1 MAVST
6 FWAVQIPVTLKLSG
20 SLRTVR
26 HTARAQIQS
35 TVLFDSDMSKL
46 RPEDIL
52 DALSD
57 DVDRFRLV
65 EQDTLTK
72 PLSRIVL
79 ELGMAKSKGE

>member
-6 FWAVQIPVTLKLSG
+6 IRAVRFPMILKSFD

-46 RPEDIL
+46 RPEDIF
-52 DALSD
+52 DAFSD
-57 DVDRFRLV
+57 DVKRFRLV
-65 EQDTLTK
+65 EQDTLAK

-79 ELGMAKSKGE
+79 ELGLAKSRGE